1 MPAHD
6 AAWLE
11 AQYNNRA
18 RIPDHAALFERWRQ
32 ASEVARQGSAAAR
45 LNQPYGTS
53 ADETLDVF
61 PASQPGAP
69 ILVFIHGGYWRSL
82 SKDDHSFVAPALV
95 AAGATVVVPDYSLC
109 PAVRIEDIALQMV
122 RVLDWVWRHAP
133 EWGGQRERI
142 VVAGHSAGGHLAAM
156 LLTCRWRDWA
166 PDLPPQLVHGALSIS
181 GLYDLEPLR
190 HTPFLQ
196 ADLQLTPASVRRLSP
211 AFFPR
216 PRRPLMAVAG
226 GDESQEFLRQNLLIR
241 HQWGPTSVPVCET
254 LSGRHHLDV
263 LHSLA
268 DDKGRLHHLAC
279 RLLGLA

>member
-1 MPAHD
+1 MTVHD

-18 RIPDHAALFERWRQ
+18 RIPDHGALFERWRQ
-32 ASEVARQGSAAAR
+32 ASEVARQGSPAAM
-45 LNQPYGTS
+45 LNQPYGPS

-61 PASQPGAP
+61 PARQANAP

-82 SKDDHSFVAPALV
+82 SKNDHSFVAPALV
-95 AAGATVVVPDYSLC
+95 GSGATVVVPDYSLC

-122 RVLDWVWRHAP
+122 RALAWVWQHAGD
-133 EWGGQRERI
+133 WGGQRERI

-166 PDLPPQLVHGALSIS
+166 PELPPQLVHGALSIS

-190 HTPFLQ
+190 QTPFLQ

-268 DDKGRLHHLAC
+268 DEKGRLHHLAC
-279 RLLGLA
+279 RLLGLT

>member
-1 MPAHD
+1 MTVHD

-32 ASEVARQGSAAAR
+32 ASAVARQGSPAAM
-45 LNQPYGTS
+45 LNQPYGPS

-61 PASQPGAP
+61 PARQPNAP

-82 SKDDHSFVAPALV
+82 SKNDHSFVAPALV
-95 AAGATVVVPDYSLC
+95 ASGATVVVPDYSLC

-122 RVLDWVWRHAP
+122 RALAWVWQHAGD
-133 EWGGQRERI
+133 WGGQRDRI

-156 LLTCRWRDWA
+156 LLTCRWREWA

-268 DDKGRLHHLAC
+268 DEKGRLHHLAC
-279 RLLGLA
+279 RLLGLT